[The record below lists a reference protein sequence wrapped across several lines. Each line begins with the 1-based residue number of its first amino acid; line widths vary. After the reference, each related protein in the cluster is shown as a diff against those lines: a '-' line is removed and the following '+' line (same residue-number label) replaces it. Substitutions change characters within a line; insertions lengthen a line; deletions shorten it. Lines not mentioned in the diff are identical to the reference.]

1 MSVESGAYSIRP
13 TRLEDAAEIAELSDQ
28 LGYPASVDEISER
41 LIRLLADPD
50 CFIAVADHADGPL
63 LGWIGAEH
71 RVLLELGAVIEIV
84 GLFVRQ
90 ESRRSGV
97 GKALLAAAEDW
108 ARGHGLES
116 IRVRSNIARPDSHP
130 FYERMGYARIKTQ
143 HCYRKGLD
151 RPNDAA

>member
-1 MSVESGAYSIRP
+1 MS
-13 TRLEDAAEIAELSDQ
+13 D
-28 LGYPASVDEISER
+28 R

-50 CFIAVADHADGPL
+50 YFIAVADNADGPL
-63 LGWIGAEH
+63 LGWIGAEY
-71 RVLLELGAVIEIV
+71 RVLLELGAEIEIV
-84 GLFVRQ
+84 GLVVRR
-90 ESRRSGV
+90 ETRRSGV

-116 IRVRSNIARPDSHP
+116 IRVRAPMSRGRTHTRST
-130 FYERMGYARIKTQ
+130 RMGYARIKTQ